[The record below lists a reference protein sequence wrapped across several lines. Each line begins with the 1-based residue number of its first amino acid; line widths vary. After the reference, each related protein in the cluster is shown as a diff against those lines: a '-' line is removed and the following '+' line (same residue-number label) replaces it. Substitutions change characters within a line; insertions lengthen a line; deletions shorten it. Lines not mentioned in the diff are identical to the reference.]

1 LRVVLP
7 GGEPIVPALR
17 QLAWDGSCRLS
28 LQPGGL
34 MTLEPLPGASLR
46 DASLAASGAGLALE
60 LERRSLLVLHGSCV
74 AIDGQGVCLLGSSG
88 AGKSTLAAALQAKG
102 HPLVS
107 DAMTALRVDQPGP
120 ARALAGFRV
129 VKLWPSSLLHLG
141 LEATRRG
148 PVHQQSEKQICAPT
162 GPFAAAETPV
172 RWFVAVQAGEP
183 ISLSVLTAAEGL
195 MTLVRNLYLVD
206 DTPASEQP
214 ALLQRS
220 GRALR
225 EARVASLRRGEE
237 LNQLGELV
245 ARLEA
250 LVRSAPEA

>member
-1 LRVVLP
+1 MN
-7 GGEPIVPALR
+7 I
-17 QLAWDGSCRLS
+17 
-28 LQPGGL
+28 
-34 MTLEPLPGASLR
+34 EPLIGASLR
-46 DASLAASGAGLALE
+46 DAALAASGTGLALE

-107 DAMTALRVDQPGP
+107 DAMTALRVDHPWP

-129 VKLWPSSLLHLG
+129 VKLWPNSLQHLG
-141 LEATRRG
+141 LEPTRRG
-148 PVHQQSEKQICAPT
+148 RVHQQSEKEICAPT

-172 RWFVAVQAGEP
+172 RWFVGLQPGGP
-183 ISLSVLTAAEGL
+183 ISVSALTAADGL

-225 EARVASLRRGEE
+225 EARVASLRRGE
-237 LNQLGELV
+237 QLSQLDEV
-245 ARLEA
+245 VDQLEA
-250 LVRSAPEA
+250 LVRSASKA